1 MGMKL
6 PFPKFLANTSIQ
18 VYSSYLSEDGED
30 IEELVF
36 DDKCI
41 YTDKQRQVV
50 TADKQLITLTGKA
63 VIEGNIPI
71 REGYLLVN
79 GDKKK
84 VVSVERPLNPDGSIF
99 STELNLS

>member
-6 PFPKFLANTSIQ
+6 PFPKFLANTSIR